1 MDARSKK
8 SVLQRGRHQNMPVE
22 AVAGSETSGKVHSS
36 QYVAATDGNGAEA
49 ADCRLRRVAAEGCAM
64 PAVGSANASADKAEA
79 EAKRRFDAWRAKYEP
94 IAREIYEKRSKRAES
109 KRRRAKARRKA
120 FGDLCEMTDGLASF
134 CRKNGVS
141 LAEGEWMLDQFRRP
155 GPYAAVFVTM
165 FFDIAWFGAV
175 FLRKELTRRIDRARH
190 EVCRPY
196 YYGQEKARR
205 QAMAEERRR
214 IGRRSTHNPCPTREE
229 IVDAWKKVKDSNE
242 DLLRFGSLME
252 DLECYVDN
260 SLVRDDSGAIIG
272 RRSGIKGWLQME
284 IPALYTVYSRVMA
297 YKAAA
302 KRMRQIIELQDPLP
316 LSSVLD
322 MGTEGNP
329 EMSMIQD
336 YGADEIKN
344 EMWQGGMTVG
354 RADRKNSCANGM
366 EHGEVPGAVSGVMN
380 GVMNSEMT
388 DIAHGETRNGTVG
401 KTNGV
406 PDGGGRSVIMGKVMD
421 EMEEVALL
429 RARAIYLEVIKPVG
443 EGARRQTALIE
454 RMTKLTGP
462 DSVEDGNMLE
472 GWRRKYER
480 KITVRTKSMWAERLV
495 RMLA

>member
-1 MDARSKK
+1 MDKMANK
-8 SVLQRGRHQNMPVE
+8 SVLRSGRSPKMPVK
-22 AVAGSETSGKVHSS
+22 AVTKSEISGKAYSS
-36 QYVAATDGNGAEA
+36 QHVAATDGHCAKA
-49 ADCRLRRVAAEGCAM
+49 ADVG
-64 PAVGSANASADKAEA
+64 GSADASAYKAEI

-94 IAREIYEKRSKRAES
+94 VAREIYEKRRRRAES
-109 KRRRAKARRKA
+109 KRRRAIARRKA

-134 CRKNGVS
+134 CRKNNVS

-175 FLRKELTRRIDRARH
+175 FLRRELTRRIDRAKH
-190 EVCRPY
+190 EALRPY

-214 IGRRSTHNPCPTREE
+214 IRRRSTRNACPTREE
-229 IVDAWKKVKDSNE
+229 IINAWKRVKDSNE

-322 MGTEGNP
+322 MGKESGP
-329 EMSMIQD
+329 EIAVTQD
-336 YGADEIKN
+336 YCAES
-344 EMWQGGMTVG
+344 G
-354 RADRKNSCANGM
+354 RQS
-366 EHGEVPGAVSGVMN
+366 S
-380 GVMNSEMT
+380 T
-388 DIAHGETRNGTVG
+388 TRCV
-401 KTNGV
+401 
-406 PDGGGRSVIMGKVMD
+406 VMD
-421 EMEEVALL
+421 TMISESDEVALL
-429 RARAIYLEVIKPVG
+429 RARAIYLEVIRPVG
-443 EGARRQTALIE
+443 EGARKRTALIE
-454 RMTKLTGP
+454 RMAKLTDF
-462 DSVEDGNMLE
+462 DSIEDVNMLE
-472 GWRRKYER
+472 TWRRKYEH
-480 KITVRTKSMWAERLV
+480 KITVRTKSMWGRRLV
-495 RMLA
+495 KMLA